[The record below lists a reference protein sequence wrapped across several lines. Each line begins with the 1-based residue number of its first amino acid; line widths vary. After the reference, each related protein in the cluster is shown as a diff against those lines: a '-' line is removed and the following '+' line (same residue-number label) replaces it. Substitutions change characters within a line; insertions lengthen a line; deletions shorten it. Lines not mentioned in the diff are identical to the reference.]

1 MQIFKTKKEI
11 NDFVKQLQNN
21 RQTLGFVPTM
31 GALHSGHLSLVEI
44 GLKQSDVVVVSIF
57 VNPTQFN
64 NPNDLKNYPR
74 DLQKD
79 AEMLEKIGC
88 HAIFAPSEKEIY
100 PEEDTRKFELNGV
113 DKNMEGEFRPGHF
126 NGVAKVISLMLDII
140 PADKAFFGL
149 KDFQQVAV
157 VKQLVKNLHLKTEI
171 VACPTVRE
179 TDGLAKS
186 SRNLLLT
193 PEHRKHAGII
203 YEALSEINKNKHQSI
218 QKIKEIVSQKI
229 NQNGLFKVEYLEIAN
244 TETLLPISDEEKQ
257 QQCVACI
264 AVWAGDVRLI
274 DNVIIDF

>member
-1 MQIFKTKKEI
+1 MHIFKTKKEI
-11 NDFVKQLQNN
+11 NGFVKQLQNN
-21 RQTLGFVPTM
+21 KQTIGFVPTM
-31 GALHSGHLSLVEI
+31 GALHSGHLSLVESA
-44 GLKQSDVVVVSIF
+44 LTQTDVVVVSIF

-79 AEMLEKIGC
+79 AEMLENIGC
-88 HAIFAPSEKEIY
+88 HVVFAPSEKEIY
-100 PEEDTRKFELNGV
+100 PQEDTRNFELNGL
-113 DKNMEGEFRPGHF
+113 DKNMEGVFRPGHF

-157 VKQLVKNLHLKTEI
+157 VKQLVKNLKLKTEI
-171 VACPTVRE
+171 VSCPTVRE
-179 TDGLAKS
+179 NDGLAKS

-193 PEHRKHAGII
+193 PEHRNNASII
-203 YEALSEINKNKHQSI
+203 YKALSEIAKNKHETI
-218 QKIKEIVSQKI
+218 DKIKEMISQKI
-229 NQNGLFKVEYLEIAN
+229 NQSGLFKVEYLEIVN
-244 TETLLPISDEEKQ
+244 PETLLPVSNEKKEQ
-257 QQCVACI
+257 QWVACI